1 LATNKCSLCGEEFP
15 GTEGTPTERPVCPR
29 CAGEHFLN
37 KTQRIRF
44 VRALLDIYNKDKPE
58 QQIDDS
64 GIYEIASDFNR
75 KLESKPDGEVT
86 PPAA

>member
-1 LATNKCSLCGEEFP
+1 MNKCSLCGEEFP
-15 GTEGTPTERPVCPR
+15 GTERTSTEHPVCPK
-29 CAGEHFLN
+29 CAGEHFLH

-44 VRALLDIYNKDKPE
+44 VRALLDIYNKDKQE
-58 QQIDDS
+58 QQVSDS

-75 KLESKPDGEVT
+75 KLESKPPEGEAA